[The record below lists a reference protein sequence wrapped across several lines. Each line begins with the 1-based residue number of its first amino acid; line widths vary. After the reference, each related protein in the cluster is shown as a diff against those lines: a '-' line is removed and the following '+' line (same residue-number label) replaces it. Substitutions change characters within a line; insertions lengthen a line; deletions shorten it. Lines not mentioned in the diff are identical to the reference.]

1 MALNSY
7 PIYGNTDSFYN
18 ILSGS
23 GLFTTVTKS
32 VVEGVKT
39 ITCADPLGT
48 RFVTKVTN
56 VNGEGAEQFGSQC
69 GHTYYFGNNN
79 HWNCG
84 DFDGSYE
91 TAEARFPHIVYTT
104 TSSMVV
110 VMTTRNNL
118 SATWPL
124 KVLVLTKDNNGSV
137 GVLTSNS
144 YDDGLWNNDYPRA
157 ISREAPSPLLFSS
170 DNVIARIGSAATLVP
185 ITTNDVSKV
194 VFFPKV
200 FRAVSTQFKDTQIGL
215 STLNNNEYLSLY
227 GAVFV
232 KID

>member
-7 PIYGNTDSFYN
+7 PIYGNTDDFYD

-32 VVEGVKT
+32 VVEGTKT

-48 RFVTKVTN
+48 RFTTKVTN
-56 VNGEGAEQFGSQC
+56 LNDEGAEQYLSQC
-69 GHTYYFGNNN
+69 GHTYYHGNNN
-79 HWNCG
+79 HWYCG
-84 DFDGSYE
+84 DFDNSQE

-104 TSSMVV
+104 TSSIVV
-110 VMTTRNNL
+110 VMTRRNNL

-124 KVLVLTKDNNGSV
+124 KLFVLTKDNNGSV

-144 YDDGLWNNDYPRA
+144 YDNGLWNNDYPRA
-157 ISREAPSPLLFSS
+157 ISRESASPLYFG
-170 DNVIARIGSAATLVP
+170 NENPIARIGSAATLVP

-194 VFFPKV
+194 VFFPKL

-215 STLNNNEYLSLY
+215 ATLNNNEYLSLY